1 MVNIFGNEAVRGKKG
16 DRGPS
21 GPMGL
26 PGKQGEKGDSGSIED
41 SCTWMGNTVL
51 KNLELYDDKG
61 CFFIDDPSTD
71 LQQNKEKAFITWI
84 SKTMHRKNLIADIPA
99 KQFSK
104 KLINDRYALMFDG
117 TVRYYNEEL
126 GLFQIDS
133 GNCSGFLCITFRT
146 NSDDKDQ
153 VLLSSFQME
162 ENPYTEISISGA
174 EKKIVI
180 KSKKEKTKII
190 SIENDVKQWSTLYVE
205 YKGYES
211 KPTEYNYIV
220 KCGDSK
226 IASGSFLLD
235 FDDMAMFGFAMGSRF
250 NNTGFLRGEISSLEI
265 YHVSETS
272 KPFPECL
279 KNLVINNHVMK
290 DDDPP
295 SPKKSRVN

>member
-21 GPMGL
+21 GPMGP
-26 PGKQGEKGDSGSIED
+26 PGKRGDSGSIED

-61 CFFIDDPSTD
+61 CFFIDDPTTD
-71 LQQNKEKAFITWI
+71 LRQNKEKAFIAWI
-84 SKTMHRKNLIADIPA
+84 SRTLSKKNLIADIGA
-99 KQFSK
+99 KRVSK

-117 TVRYYNEEL
+117 SARYYNAEL
-126 GLFQIDS
+126 GLFQVTS
-133 GNCSGFLCITFRT
+133 GNCFGFLCMTFRT
-146 NSDDKDQ
+146 SSDDKDQ
-153 VLLSSFQME
+153 VLLSTFQME
-162 ENPYTEISISGA
+162 ENPYTEISVSGA

-180 KSKKEKTKII
+180 KSKIDEPMIV

-205 YKGYES
+205 YRGYES

-220 KCGDSK
+220 RCGDST
-226 IASGSFLLD
+226 ITSGSFLWD
-235 FDDMAMFGFAMGSRF
+235 SSDMFMFGFAVGGRF
-250 NNTGFLRGEISSLEI
+250 NDTGFLNGEISSLEI
-265 YHVSETS
+265 YHVNETS

-290 DDDPP
+290 DVNPP
-295 SPKKSRVN
+295 SSKKSRVN